1 MGESFQGV
9 GRRSRLR
16 ARDDRRNHRPGAP
29 ARRRRKRG
37 TQKEAIGRSRGG
49 LSTKIHIAVDTLGH
63 PLRLILTA
71 GQVHESTQASALIEG
86 LTLVSLIGDKGYRQR
101 RLSRATGRSRDRR
114 SDPTPWV
121 AHRRDRLRR
130 KRLRPAPSHRV
141 LHQQDQTLPAHRYTL
156 REDGLQLLLDALP
169 RSRYDLAALN
179 VNTT

>member
-86 LTLVSLIGDKGYRQR
+86 LTLVSLIVDKGYDNDGFRVQLAEAETDAVIPPLGSRTAAIAYDENAYGRASLHATR
-101 RLSRATGRSRDRR
+101 R
-114 SDPTPWV
+114 
-121 AHRRDRLRR
+121 
-130 KRLRPAPSHRV
+130 RPAAS
-141 LHQQDQTLPAHRYTL
+141 
-156 REDGLQLLLDALP
+156 
-169 RSRYDLAALN
+169 SRCSASQPL
-179 VNTT
+179 